1 VDNLLCRRRVSLP
14 VEEEAWRVNP
24 IVTWLSSAI
33 IKGDAEGAVEAAKK
47 ALDAKLDAYEVMQK
61 GAALAMDVVSYL
73 YDEKV
78 YYLPEALVAANAFYA
93 AADILQPHIKVDP
106 SRGVAA
112 SIVLGV
118 IEGDI
123 HDIGK
128 NLVKVR
134 LSAGGMTVYDVGRDT
149 PIDTFIETAKKNNCS
164 MIGLSTMMTPT
175 MLGFEALIET
185 LQEKGMRDKV
195 LVAIGGGPVSEEFAK
210 KIKADGFAKNATE
223 ASSMLANLVKEKDKT
238 GKLPSAH
245 GKVVRGG

>member
-1 VDNLLCRRRVSLP
+1 M
-14 VEEEAWRVNP
+14 
-24 IVTWLSSAI
+24 

-47 ALDAKLDAYEVMQK
+47 ALATKMDAYEVMQK

-93 AADILQPHIKVDP
+93 AADVLQPHIKAQEGGP
-106 SRGVAA
+106 KA

-149 PIDTFIETAKKNNCS
+149 PIDTFIETAQKNNANL
-164 MIGLSTMMTPT
+164 IGLSTMMTPT
-175 MLGFEALIET
+175 MLGFEALIEV
-185 LQEKGMRDKV
+185 LKEKGLRDKF
-195 LVAIGGGPVSEEFAK
+195 LVAVGGGPVSEEFAK
-210 KIKADGFAKNATE
+210 KIGADGFAKNATE
-223 ASSMLANLVKEKDKT
+223 ASSMLANAIKEKEKT
-238 GKLPSAH
+238 GKMPGAH
-245 GKVVRGG
+245 GKVIRGG

>member
-1 VDNLLCRRRVSLP
+1 MV
-14 VEEEAWRVNP
+14 VEESWRLNP
-24 IVTWLSSAI
+24 IITWLSSAI

-47 ALDAKLDAYEVMQK
+47 SIDNGLDSLEVMQK

-78 YYLPEALVAANAFYA
+78 YYLPEALVSANAFYA
-93 AADILQPHIKVDP
+93 AADVLQPHIKVDAKGP
-106 SRGVAA
+106 KT

-134 LSAGGMTVYDVGRDT
+134 LSASGTNVHDVGRDV
-149 PIDTFIETAKKNNCS
+149 PIDKIIQTAEENNCGS
-164 MIGLSTMMTPT
+164 IWLSTMMTPT

-185 LQEKGMRDKV
+185 LKEKGIRDKY
-195 LVAIGGGPVSEEFAK
+195 LVAVGGGPVSEEFAK
-210 KIKADGFAKNATE
+210 KIGADGYAKNATE
-223 ASSMLANLVKEKDKT
+223 ASTMLLRSIEEKKKT
-238 GKLPSAH
+238 GKCPSSA
-245 GKVVRGG
+245 GKVIRGA